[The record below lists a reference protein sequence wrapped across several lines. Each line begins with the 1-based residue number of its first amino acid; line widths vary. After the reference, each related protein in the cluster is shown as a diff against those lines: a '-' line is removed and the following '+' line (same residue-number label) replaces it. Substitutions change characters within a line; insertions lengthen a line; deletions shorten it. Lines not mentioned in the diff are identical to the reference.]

1 VESAEEE
8 QLGEQ
13 FRQMGVKVDQA
24 LPAWSGMRPFFG
36 GYLNWNV
43 AFTRWRVLA
52 WRGASVELWTRW
64 SGLPS
69 KRLVTVPVDQVALL
83 RSGRSYDR
91 IAVGSK
97 RVWVLSQYRDRLA
110 QASS

>member
-1 VESAEEE
+1 MTSAADE

-24 LPAWSGMRPFFG
+24 LPAWSGVRPFLG

-43 AFTRWRVLA
+43 LFTRWRVLA
-52 WRGASVELWTRW
+52 WRGESVELWTRW

-69 KRLVTVPVDQVALL
+69 KCLVSVPADQVKFL
-83 RSGRSYDR
+83 RSGRRYDR

-97 RVWVLSQYRDRLA
+97 RIWLPSQYRDRLA
-110 QASS
+110 RATY